1 MSATA
6 GARITPQQA
15 WDQLVEGNERF
26 VAGTALHPNQ
36 DLERRHVLAR
46 GQNPTAVLFG
56 CGDSRVASEII
67 FDQGLGDI
75 FVVRTAGHIIGEAV
89 LGSIEFGVELL
100 DVPLIVILGHES
112 CGAVAAAIDAAES
125 GSMPPGYIRD
135 IAVEVM
141 PSVAAAQA
149 AGTCTPADVGA
160 RHVRATAD
168 LLIERSRIVHDA
180 VERGDLGIVGATYAL
195 SDGKASVI
203 TATPAVQAASD
214 G

>member
-1 MSATA
+1 VSN
-6 GARITPQQA
+6 RITPQQA
-15 WDQLVEGNERF
+15 WDRLVEGNERF

-36 DLERRHVLAR
+36 DLERRHSLEG
-46 GQNPTAVLFG
+46 GQRPTAVLFG

-75 FVVRTAGHIIGEAV
+75 FVVRTAGHIVDDAV

-100 DVPLIVILGHES
+100 DVPLIVILGHQS
-112 CGAVAAAIDAAES
+112 CGAVAAGIDAAET
-125 GSMPPGYIRD
+125 GQMPPGYVRD
-135 IAVEVM
+135 IAVQVL

-149 AGTCTPADVGA
+149 AGSCTPAEVGA

-168 LLIERSRIVHDA
+168 LLVERSRIVHAA

-195 SDGKASVI
+195 SDGRASVLNT
-203 TATPAVQAASD
+203 TAAVRAATGD
-214 G
+214 

>member
-1 MSATA
+1 MNE
-6 GARITPQQA
+6 RITPQQA
-15 WDQLVEGNERF
+15 WDQLMEGNERF
-26 VAGTALHPNQ
+26 VSGTALHPNQ
-36 DLERRHVLAR
+36 DLQRRHLLEG
-46 GQNPTAVLFG
+46 GQSPTAVLFG

-75 FVVRTAGHIIGEAV
+75 FVVRTAGHIIDDAV
-89 LGSIEFGVELL
+89 LGSIEFGVALL
-100 DVPLIVILGHES
+100 DVPLIVILGHQS

-125 GSMPPGYIRD
+125 GAMPPGYVRD

-160 RHVRATAD
+160 RHVRATSD

-180 VERGDLGIVGATYAL
+180 VQRGDLGIVGATYAL

-203 TATPAVQAASD
+203 TATPAVHVAAD